1 MSENFTGEIF
11 MAKIPTSP
19 LSKLKPTVQPQR
31 RPVEPISTMQRQQE
45 ASEVGAPREG
55 LVPSGIPGLDELIG
69 GGFEAAGTTLVM
81 GEAGCGKTTLAAQFL
96 YQGAAKYGEPGVML
110 SFEEPSSSIIKHM
123 AKYGF
128 GFAALE
134 EQNLFAS
141 INYKPHE
148 VKKLV
153 DEGGGLIWD
162 TISSLGAKRLAID
175 SLTSYAMLFESLY
188 QAREAELLL
197 FELLRKWDCTTILTA
212 EGLQTERMRI
222 TTGMEYLTD
231 GVILLHHPRYQ
242 SSRYRAIEVLK
253 MRGAKHSEKMCPFEF
268 VDTGGIK
275 VYPSET
281 VFFDVKDK
289 QE

>member
-1 MSENFTGEIF
+1 
-11 MAKIPTSP
+11 MAKLPTVP
-19 LSKLKPTVQPQR
+19 ISKLKPTVLPQR
-31 RPVEPISTMQRQQE
+31 RNQADLQAAPPNPKSHTVEYEQRKG
-45 ASEVGAPREG
+45 V
-55 LVPSGIPGLDELIG
+55 VPSGIPGLDELIG
-69 GGFEAAGTTLVM
+69 GGFEPASTTLVM
-81 GEAGCGKTTLAAQFL
+81 GEAGCGKTTFAAQFL
-96 YQGAAKYGEPGVML
+96 HHGATKLNEPGVLL
-110 SFEEPSSSIIKHM
+110 SFEEPSASIVKHM

-128 GFAALE
+128 DFAALE
-134 EQNLFAS
+134 EQNMFAS

-242 SSRYRAIEVLK
+242 AARYRAIEILK
-253 MRGAKHSEKMCPFEF
+253 MRGTKHSEKMCPFEF
-268 VDTGGIK
+268 TDAGGIK
-275 VYPSET
+275 VYPGET
-281 VFFDVKDK
+281 VFFDVKEK
-289 QE
+289 EE

>member
-1 MSENFTGEIF
+1 
-11 MAKIPTSP
+11 MAKPVATP
-19 LSKLKPTVQPQR
+19 SKLRAVPQKVRQPQEEA
-31 RPVEPISTMQRQQE
+31 EPAEE
-45 ASEVGAPREG
+45 AEAGKG
-55 LVPSGIPGLDELIG
+55 LIPSGIPGLDELIG
-69 GGFEAAGTTLVM
+69 GGFEQSSTTLVM
-81 GEAGCGKTTLAAQFL
+81 GEAGCGKTTFAAQFL
-96 YQGAAKYGEPGVML
+96 FQGAAKYSEPGVLL
-110 SFEEPSSSIIKHM
+110 SFEEPSASIMKHM
-123 AKYGF
+123 ASYGF
-128 GFAALE
+128 DFASLE

-197 FELLRKWDCTTILTA
+197 FELLRKWECTTILTG

-242 SSRYRAIEVLK
+242 ASRYRAVEVLK
-253 MRGAKHSEKMCPFEF
+253 MRGTKHSEKLCPFEF
-268 VDTGGIK
+268 LDTGGIK
-275 VYPSET
+275 IYPGET
-281 VFFDVKDK
+281 VFYDVKEK
-289 QE
+289 EE